1 MQSIFIHGTEHQI
14 ELHEYYIIHSHL
26 IRDTLKKKKKSGL
39 LWYSL
44 SFILAAGFFHL
55 TLKK

>member
-1 MQSIFIHGTEHQI
+1 MHSIFIHGTEHQI

-26 IRDTLKKKKKSGL
+26 IRDTIKKKISGL

-55 TLKK
+55 TFIK